1 MSKSFTVFLALAAG
15 LAGGMLN
22 RFIATPAAHA
32 QTLQQPPTAGASVV
46 PWNAEVR
53 AQSFVLVDSANRT
66 IGTFTSDPPP
76 STRSP
81 TMPNGSVVTIPR
93 PTRIVLRDQSGRE
106 IWSAGG
112 TGIHPASER

>member
-1 MSKSFTVFLALAAG
+1 MSKSLIVIMALAAG
-15 LAGGMLN
+15 LAGGMLS
-22 RFIATPAAHA
+22 RYVAPPATHA
-32 QTLQQPPTAGASVV
+32 QAPQPA
-46 PWNAEVR
+46 PWSAEVR

-66 IGTFTSDPPP
+66 IGTFTFDPLSVP
-76 STRSP
+76 RSLNV
-81 TMPNGSVVTIPR
+81 PNGGVVTIPR